1 MSLGGLRLA
10 ARSLARWSVGF
21 AFFAAGALLVL
32 AATVVRPPDRT
43 LRLQRW
49 ICRTLMRIAGADL
62 ILRTPPGYDG
72 RRTGIFVSNHV
83 NLFDPFVLYAT
94 IPQIIRGLE
103 LESHFRIPF
112 YGWVMKRFG
121 NIPVASTRRP
131 RRLKA
136 AVERMRATLERGY
149 SVVVFP
155 EGTRTR
161 TGRVGPFRDGAFRIA
176 ILLGYPIVPV
186 SIVGSYALHRTG
198 DWRLYPA
205 GPIVV
210 QVHEPIETRG
220 LTRRDAGAL
229 RDRVREIVRTPVEAA
244 LAVQDLD
251 VRTPAHAGAR
261 PR

>member
-1 MSLGGLRLA
+1 VSPGALRLA
-10 ARSLARWSVGF
+10 ARSLLRWSAGF
-21 AFFAAGALLVL
+21 AFFAAGALVVL
-32 AATVVRPPDRT
+32 AATAVRPPDRT

-49 ICRTLMRIAGADL
+49 ICRTLMRIAGARL
-62 ILRTPPGYDG
+62 IVEAPRGFDAGRTC
-72 RRTGIFVSNHV
+72 IFVSNHV
-83 NLFDPFVLYAT
+83 NLFDPFVLCAT
-94 IPQIIRGLE
+94 IPQTIRGLE
-103 LESHFRIPF
+103 LESHFRIPV

-131 RRLKA
+131 RRLKT
-136 AVERMRATLERGY
+136 AVERMRATLARGH

-161 TGRVGPFRDGAFRIA
+161 TGRVGPFRDGAFRLA

-210 QVHEPIETRG
+210 RIHEPIETRG
-220 LTRRDAGAL
+220 LTRREAGAL
-229 RDRVREIVRTPVEAA
+229 RDRVREIVRAPVEAA
-244 LAVQDLD
+244 LEPRARVG
-251 VRTPAHAGAR
+251 ASAGAEAR
-261 PR
+261 AG